1 MKQFSVGEN
10 HLFQK
15 AYTKGIKN
23 AGKFLVLYVM
33 PDYKAKALAKRNPEK
48 KKYNRVGITVSKK
61 FGTAVVRNRAKRLLR
76 ESYRLCQKELQIKK
90 GYILIICAREAIKK
104 AKCDQ
109 VKKDLSISLEKL
121 NLIL

>member
-15 AYTKGIKN
+15 AYNKGMKN
-23 AGKFLVLYVM
+23 AGKFLVVYVM
-33 PDYKAKALAKRNPEK
+33 PDYKAKTLAKQNPEK

-61 FGTAVVRNRAKRLLR
+61 FGTAVLRNRAKRLLR
-76 ESYRLCQKELQIKK
+76 ESYRLCQKEMNIKK
-90 GYILIICAREAIKK
+90 GYILIICARDAIKK

-121 NLIL
+121 NLVL

>member
-15 AYTKGIKN
+15 AYNKGMKN

-33 PDYKAKALAKRNPEK
+33 PDYKAKLLAKQNPEK

-61 FGTAVVRNRAKRLLR
+61 FGNAVTRNRAKRLLR
-76 ESYRLCQKELQIKK
+76 EAYRLCQKECNIKK
-90 GYILIICAREAIKK
+90 GYIVILCAREAIKK
-104 AKCDQ
+104 AKCGEVQ
-109 VKKDLSISLEKL
+109 KELSISLQKL
-121 NLIL
+121 NLVL

>member
-15 AYTKGIKN
+15 AYTRGIKN

-48 KKYNRVGITVSKK
+48 KKYNRVFDFAVS
-61 FGTAVVRNRAKRLLR
+61 
-76 ESYRLCQKELQIKK
+76 
-90 GYILIICAREAIKK
+90 
-104 AKCDQ
+104 
-109 VKKDLSISLEKL
+109 
-121 NLIL
+121 